1 MTTDL
6 AFIMPWVRVTT
17 TKWNCPELFNLISLV
32 FLIKPLTPVS
42 DKDRISPYNL
52 NDTITS
58 RQVTRI
64 KKNID

>member
-6 AFIMPWVRVTT
+6 AFIMPWARVTT

-42 DKDRISPYNL
+42 DKDRISPYNFKGY
-52 NDTITS
+52 NYKQTS
-58 RQVTRI
+58 N
-64 KKNID
+64 KNKEKY

>member
-32 FLIKPLTPVS
+32 FLIKPLTLVS
-42 DKDRISPYNL
+42 DKDRISPYN
-52 NDTITS
+52 
-58 RQVTRI
+58 I
-64 KKNID
+64 K